1 MAGSRFTI
9 RRKDRNVDPVVIDSE
24 GLAIGRSPDNDL
36 QLNHPAVSRIHA
48 GIKELNG
55 DYWISNLSKANGTL
69 LNGQQISET
78 PLADGDVIQI
88 GPFLLR
94 ASYLPEGLALDVEI
108 VIGSVAGGESTT
120 LVLPQTGEA
129 ARTLVVDLAAVAQ
142 QQKPTPTGIWRIPDF
157 KTGMLT
163 APLTPVDGQALKL
176 FWNAR
181 QREAG
186 KLVSESPL
194 KPRGG
199 KRLGKTQFN
208 WSPTGDLQR
217 AWSPAIFPW
226 GALIIG
232 ALSAVAAFAFTRAYS
247 PAPLSLA
254 HTRKDLSM
262 TPAIALGPNA
272 GSCTTCHRLTSSKQ
286 QNCTSCHTTKAF
298 HPDIS
303 IKHAKVGLTCID
315 CHDEHH
321 GSNFR
326 AALIADASCTR
337 CHHDGSGVVSPL
349 TGTQLKTPHG
359 GGFGYPVVDGKWRYI
374 NVREDQWRRK
384 HLPGF
389 PNDFSAKEQFHLI
402 HVAGRNLGQSYCS
415 DCHKAGFDG
424 AAITRVDH
432 ASCNPCHETSAR
444 SALDVQA
451 TVDLGSAEDMRAIQA
466 VVAGAPRCVSC
477 HAQHGEERDLAAS
490 VRRVSRIAARPPGP
504 TRQ

>member
-9 RRKDRNVDPVVIDSE
+9 RRKDRNVDPVVIEGD

-55 DYWISNLSKANGTL
+55 DYWISNLSQANGTL
-69 LNGQQISET
+69 LNGKQIAQT

-88 GPFLLR
+88 GPFFLR

-108 VIGSVAGGESTT
+108 VIGSTASGEAAT
-120 LVLPQTGEA
+120 LILPQTAENQK
-129 ARTLVVDLAAVAQ
+129 TLVVDLAAMAQ

-157 KTGMLT
+157 RTGMLT
-163 APLTPVDGQALKL
+163 APLTPVDEQALKL

-186 KLVSESPL
+186 KLSSESPL
-194 KPRGG
+194 KPKATG
-199 KRLGKTQFN
+199 RLGKTQFN
-208 WSPTGDLQR
+208 WRPTGDLQR
-217 AWSPAIFPW
+217 AWSPAIFAW

-247 PAPLSLA
+247 PAPLSVA
-254 HTRKDLSM
+254 HTRRDLSI
-262 TPAIALGPNA
+262 TPAIALRPNA
-272 GSCTTCHRLTSSKQ
+272 GACTTCHRLTSSKQ

-303 IKHAKVGLTCID
+303 TMHTKVGLTCVD

-321 GSNFR
+321 GGSFR
-326 AALIADASCTR
+326 AALIADARCTH
-337 CHHDGSGVVSPL
+337 CHQDGSGVVSPL
-349 TGTQLKTPHG
+349 TGQRLKTPHG
-359 GGFGYPVVDGKWRYI
+359 GGFGDPVVNGNWRYL

-384 HLPGF
+384 QLPGS
-389 PNDFSAKEQFHLI
+389 PSDFSAKEQFHLI
-402 HVAGRNLGQSYCS
+402 HVAGRNQGRLNCS
-415 DCHKAGFDG
+415 DCHAAGFEG
-424 AAITRVDH
+424 AALAKVDRK
-432 ASCNPCHETSAR
+432 SCIPCHRIGPQEATVVQVTIELAEM
-444 SALDVQA
+444 QA
-451 TVDLGSAEDMRAIQA
+451 TGAIA
-466 VVAGAPRCVSC
+466 AGAPRCVSC
-477 HAQHGEERDLAAS
+477 HAQHGEERDLTTS
-490 VRRVSRIAARPPGP
+490 IRRISRIAVGPSAP